1 MTVYFIGAGPGDPD
15 LLTIRGRDLIA
26 RCPLCL
32 YAGSIVPE
40 AVVAFA
46 PDTARVIS
54 SAPMSL
60 DEIIAEL
67 AAADRQGHDV
77 ARVHSGDPALFSA
90 MGEQIARLEQLG
102 LEYDIVPGV
111 PAYAAGAARLGRELT
126 LPGVAQT
133 VVLTRTQKRSSP
145 MPESEKLEH
154 YARTGATLVLHLS
167 ARAIADIVGKTA
179 PHYGDDCPAAVVY
192 NATRPDEI
200 ILRGTLADIA
210 ARCRQARITRL
221 ATIYIGPALSG
232 ILPRTS
238 ALYDAAHQRL
248 YKGRRE

>member
-32 YAGSIVPE
+32 YAGSIVPG

-46 PDTARVIS
+46 PDAARVIS

-67 AAADRQGHDV
+67 AAADRDGKDV
-77 ARVHSGDPALFSA
+77 ARVHSGDPAIFSA
-90 MGEQIARLEQLG
+90 IGEQIARLEQLG
-102 LEYDIVPGV
+102 LDYEIIPGV

-133 VVLTRTQKRSSP
+133 VVLTRTSKRSSP
-145 MPESEKLEH
+145 MPAGEKLQL
-154 YARTGATLVLHLS
+154 YASTGATLVLHLS
-167 ARAIADIVGKTA
+167 AKAIAEVVEKTR
-179 PHYGDDCPAAVVY
+179 PHYGAECPAAVVY
-192 NATRPDEI
+192 NASRADEI
-200 ILRGTLADIA
+200 ILTGTLATIA
-210 ARCRQARITRL
+210 GQCRQARITRL
-221 ATIYIGPALSG
+221 ATIYVGPALSG
-232 ILPRTS
+232 IMPRTS

-248 YKGRRE
+248 YKGREK

>member
-1 MTVYFIGAGPGDPD
+1 MTVYFIGAGPGDPQ

-67 AAADRQGHDV
+67 KAAAHQGLDV
-77 ARVHSGDPALFSA
+77 ARVHSGDPAIFSA
-90 MGEQIARLEQLG
+90 MGEQIARLEQIG

-133 VVLTRTQKRSSP
+133 VVLTRTSKRSSP
-145 MPESEKLEH
+145 MPEGEKLER
-154 YARTGATLVLHLS
+154 YAGTGATLVLHLS
-167 ARAIADIVGKTA
+167 ARAIAEIVAKTT
-179 PHYGDDCPAAVVY
+179 PHYGPDCPAAVVY
-192 NATRPDEI
+192 NASRDDEI
-200 ILRGTLADIA
+200 ILTGTLSTIADQ
-210 ARCRQARITRL
+210 CRQARITRL

-232 ILPRTS
+232 VMPRTS
-238 ALYDAAHQRL
+238 ALYDATHQRL
-248 YKGRRE
+248 YKGRKG